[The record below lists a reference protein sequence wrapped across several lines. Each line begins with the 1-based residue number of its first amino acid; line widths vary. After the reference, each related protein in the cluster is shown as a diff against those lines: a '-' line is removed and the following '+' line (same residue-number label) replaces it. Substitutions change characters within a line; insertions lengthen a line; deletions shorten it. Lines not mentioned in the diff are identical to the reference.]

1 MSMYL
6 TRAHYSQDAFKG
18 MIVKPES
25 RENAAR
31 AMFDAAGI
39 KLQHMWYT
47 GSGEVVC
54 VVEGYAV
61 SGATVGMVVMASGG
75 FTSVESIELI
85 TMGQMAEAMTNAS
98 TTAAK
103 FRPPGK

>member
-1 MSMYL
+1 MSIYL

-18 MIVKPES
+18 MIAKPES

-39 KLQHMWYT
+39 KLHHMWYS

-54 VVEGYAV
+54 VVEGR
-61 SGATVGMVVMASGG
+61 SN
-75 FTSVESIELI
+75 
-85 TMGQMAEAMTNAS
+85 TMC
-98 TTAAK
+98 
-103 FRPPGK
+103 PG